1 MNMSHALQVTRE
13 EKIENIHSF
22 CASFDYD
29 TKDIIQNIIANI
41 KELTEE
47 DIVLIDALW
56 NSINGFQERS
66 GKCAIIEGVRLL
78 GCVANVI
85 YSRAGLRTKV
95 MFLVVYFFKVMFR
108 IVDLNE

>member
-22 CASFDYD
+22 CNSFRYD

-56 NSINGFQERS
+56 NSKNGFHKRS
-66 GKCAIIEGVRLL
+66 GKCAIIEAIRV
-78 GCVANVI
+78 
-85 YSRAGLRTKV
+85 
-95 MFLVVYFFKVMFR
+95 
-108 IVDLNE
+108 